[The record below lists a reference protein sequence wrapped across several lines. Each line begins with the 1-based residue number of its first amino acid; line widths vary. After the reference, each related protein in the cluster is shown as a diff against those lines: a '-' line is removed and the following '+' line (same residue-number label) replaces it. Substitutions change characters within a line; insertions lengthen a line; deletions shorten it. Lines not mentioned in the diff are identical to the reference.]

1 VNTALLL
8 GGGGQDGYFLAK
20 ALLDKDVRVVA
31 GLRPGGTLQ
40 RWPDLQGEVAIAE
53 VDVTDAVAVRDV
65 LEQVAPEETYHL
77 AGFSSV
83 GASWEWPRQAIYAN
97 AVGTL
102 NVLDAVREL
111 TARGLLDTTVVHCS
125 SGEVFAGSS
134 ALACR
139 EGDPVMP
146 LSPYGIG
153 KAAAKQWVE
162 HYREFFG
169 VNAKS
174 AILFSH
180 ESSLRTPLFVSR
192 RISDQVARVSLGMA
206 STVEVA
212 SLRPQRDWG
221 FAGDYVEAM
230 IRIARHPVPE
240 DFVIASGVAHS
251 VGDWVRTALSLVG
264 VDDWEPTVMEAAEFG
279 RPVDPSVLVGDASK
293 ARDLL
298 GWTPTVSFEDLVAM
312 LLEDALVR
320 ARAEFG

>member
-1 VNTALLL
+1 VTTALLL
-8 GGGGQDGYFLAK
+8 GGGGQDGYFLASS
-20 ALLDKDVRVVA
+20 LLGAGARVVV
-31 GLRPGGTLQ
+31 GLRPGGSLE
-40 RWPDLQGEVAIAE
+40 RWPDLRDDVAIEE
-53 VDVTDAVAVRDV
+53 VDATEALAVRHV
-65 LEQVAPEETYHL
+65 LAKHTPDETYHL

-83 GASWEWPRQAIYAN
+83 GASWEYPREAIYAN

-102 NVLDAVREL
+102 NVLHAVREL

-134 ALACR
+134 AAACR
-139 EGDPVMP
+139 EGDPICP
-146 LSPYGIG
+146 LSPYGVG
-153 KAAAKQWVE
+153 KAAAKQWVD
-162 HYREFFG
+162 HFREYFG

-192 RISDQVARVSLGMA
+192 RISDQVARVSLGLA

-221 FAGDYVEAM
+221 FAGDYAEAM

-240 DFVIASGVAHS
+240 DFVIATGVAHS

-264 VDDWEPTVMEAAEFG
+264 VDDWESTVMETAEFG
-279 RPVDPSVLVGDASK
+279 RPVDPPVLVGDATK
-293 ARDLL
+293 AHDLL
-298 GWTPTVSFEDLVAM
+298 GWTPTVSFEGLVAM
-312 LLEDALVR
+312 LLEDALIR
-320 ARAEFG
+320 ARAELG

>member
-1 VNTALLL
+1 VSTALLL

-20 ALLDKDVRVVA
+20 ALLNQDVRVVV
-31 GLRPGGTLQ
+31 GLRPRGTLE
-40 RWPDLQGEVAIAE
+40 RWPDLRGEVAIAE
-53 VDVTDAVAVRDV
+53 VDVTDALAVKNV

-83 GASWEWPRQAIYAN
+83 GASWERPRQAIYAN

-102 NVLDAVREL
+102 NVLDAVLEL

-125 SGEVFAGSS
+125 SGEIFAGSS

-139 EGDPVMP
+139 EDDPVMP

-153 KAAAKQWVE
+153 KATAKKCVE

-180 ESSLRTPLFVSR
+180 ESPLRTPLFVSR
-192 RISDQVARVSLGMA
+192 RISDQVARVSLGLA
-206 STVEVA
+206 SSVEVA

-221 FAGDYVEAM
+221 FAGDYAEAM

-240 DFVIASGVAHS
+240 DFVIATGVTHS
-251 VGDWVRTALSLVG
+251 VSDWVRTALSLVG
-264 VDDWEPTVMEAAEFG
+264 VDDWESTVMETADFG
-279 RPVDPSVLVGDASK
+279 RPADPSVLVGDASK
-293 ARDLL
+293 AHDLL
-298 GWTPTVSFEDLVAM
+298 GWTPTVSFDDLVAM

-320 ARAEFG
+320 ARSEFG

>member
-1 VNTALLL
+1 MNTALLL

-20 ALLDKDVRVVA
+20 ALLDQDVRVVV
-31 GLRPGGTLQ
+31 GLRPRGTLE
-40 RWPDLQGEVAIAE
+40 RWPDLRDDVAIEE
-53 VDVTDAVAVRDV
+53 VDATETLAVRHV
-65 LEQVAPEETYHL
+65 LAQHTPDETYHL

-83 GASWEWPRQAIYAN
+83 GASWERPRQAIYAN

-146 LSPYGIG
+146 VSPYAIG

-206 STVEVA
+206 STVEIA

-221 FAGDYVEAM
+221 FAGDYAEAM
-230 IRIARHPVPE
+230 IKIARHPVPE
-240 DFVIASGVAHS
+240 DFVIATGVAHS
-251 VGDWVRTALSLVG
+251 VSDWVRTALSLIG
-264 VDDWEPTVMEAAEFG
+264 VDDWESTVMETAEFG

-298 GWTPTVSFEDLVAM
+298 GWTPTVSFEELVAM
-312 LLEDALVR
+312 LLEDALIR
-320 ARAEFG
+320 ARAELG

>member
-1 VNTALLL
+1 MSTALLL

-20 ALLDKDVRVVA
+20 ALLDEGVRVVA
-31 GLRPGGTLQ
+31 GLRPGRTLE
-40 RWPDLQGEVAIAE
+40 RWPDLRGDVAIAE
-53 VDVTDAVAVRDV
+53 VDVTDALAVRDV
-65 LEQVAPEETYHL
+65 LEQVAAEETYHL

-83 GASWEWPRQAIYAN
+83 GASWEQPRNAIYAN
-97 AVGTL
+97 AIGTL

-111 TARGLLDTTVVHCS
+111 TSRGVLDTTVVHCS
-125 SGEVFAGSS
+125 SGEIFAGSS
-134 ALACR
+134 GSACR
-139 EGDPVMP
+139 EDDPIRP
-146 LSPYGIG
+146 LSPYGVG
-153 KAAAKQWVE
+153 KAAAKHWVD
-162 HYREFFG
+162 HFRQYFG

-192 RISDQVARVSLGMA
+192 RISDQVARVSLGLA
-206 STVEVA
+206 SSVEVA

-221 FAGDYVEAM
+221 FAGDYAEAM

-240 DFVIASGVAHS
+240 DFVIATGYAHS
-251 VGDWVRTALSLVG
+251 VSDWVQTALNLVG
-264 VDDWEPTVMEAAEFG
+264 VDDWASAVMETAELD

-320 ARAEFG
+320 ARAEHG